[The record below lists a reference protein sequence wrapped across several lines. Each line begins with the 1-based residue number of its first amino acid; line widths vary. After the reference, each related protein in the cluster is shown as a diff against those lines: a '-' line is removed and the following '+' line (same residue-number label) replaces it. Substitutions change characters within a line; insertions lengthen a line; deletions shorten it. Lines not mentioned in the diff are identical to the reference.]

1 MNVQELFGY
10 QTPEDVAASEARLAY
25 RAAWIRLQDE
35 ARTAMASGFEYW
47 AEELY
52 AFADAA
58 WSSYASE
65 CRLSGMEPRR

>member
-1 MNVQELFGY
+1 MTIQELFGY
-10 QTPEDVAASEARLAY
+10 HTPEDIAASEARMAY
-25 RAAWIRLQDE
+25 RSAWKRLQDE
-35 ARTAMASGFEYW
+35 ARTAMLSGWEAW

-58 WSSYASE
+58 WSSYAAE